1 MRRTTLLAVLF
12 AALVVVLAPSGQA
25 TATAG
30 ADRYIVVLKNAVD
43 SQAVANLHSARY
55 GASVDA
61 VWSHALHGYAAL
73 IPKDRLEALRA
84 DPNVAYVEA
93 DGIAHATAQT
103 IPWGIT
109 KIGATTSSQVS
120 GNGSGAVTNVDA
132 YVIDTGIDGSH
143 PDLNVIDSVNFAQ
156 GPNKDCNGHGT
167 HVSGTIG
174 AKDDQNGVVGVAP
187 GIRLHAVRV
196 LSCGGS
202 GSWSGVISGIN
213 WVTSHAAKPAI
224 ANMSLGGPAN
234 NAVDDAVRGSVTSG
248 VFYSLAAG
256 NDGANACNQSPARA
270 GAGTNNGIA
279 TVAATDSTDA
289 EASWSNFGTCVDIW
303 APGVSIYSTYKGGG
317 YATLSGTSMASPHVG
332 GGGAL
337 WLSTHSGTPADVE
350 SAMKG
355 AAQSTGTS
363 SKDGTSIKREYV
375 GAGTGF

>member
-1 MRRTTLLAVLF
+1 MRRTTLFVALF
-12 AALVVVLAPSGQA
+12 ASLVVVLPASGQP
-25 TATAG
+25 TAAAA
-30 ADRYIVVLKNAVD
+30 ADRYIVVLKQAVD
-43 SQAVANLHSARY
+43 SQAVASLHSARY
-55 GASVDA
+55 GASVGA
-61 VWSHALHGYAAL
+61 VWSHALHGYAAV
-73 IPKDRLEALRA
+73 IPNDRVAGLRA

-93 DGIAHATAQT
+93 DGIAHATAQA
-103 IPWGIT
+103 IPWGIA
-109 KIGATTSSQVS
+109 KIGATTSSQAS
-120 GNGSGAVTNVDA
+120 GNGTGAVTNVDA
-132 YVIDTGIDGSH
+132 YVIDTGIDAGH
-143 PDLNVIDSVNFAQ
+143 PDLTFIDSVNFTN

-196 LSCGGS
+196 LGCGGS
-202 GSWSGVISGIN
+202 GSWSGVISGID
-213 WVTSHAAKPAI
+213 WVTAHAAKPAI

-234 NAVDDAVRGSVTSG
+234 NAVDDAVRGSVTGG
-248 VFYSLAAG
+248 VFYSVAAG

-289 EASWSNFGTCVDIW
+289 EASWSNFGPCVDIW

-337 WLSTHSGTPADVE
+337 WLSTHSGTPANVE
-350 SAMKG
+350 SALKS

-363 SKDGTSIKREYV
+363 SKGGASIKREYV
-375 GAGTGF
+375 GTGTGF